1 MGCDWKRRAHTLYC
15 IGLFLF
21 LFIGSAKG
29 QDGVS
34 LSILDIHSSTG
45 GNVEMVVSVVDENGM
60 PVKSL
65 SKDNFRLNIEGKEVK
80 EFSLQPYSSAQ
91 SPLSVILG
99 IDVSGSMEGV
109 PIKEAKRGSS
119 IFLDQLDKEDFTS
132 LMVFG
137 NGVRFLT
144 DFTKKKHEVREKIES
159 LKAEEKLT
167 FLYQATQEGLD
178 KSSKAPTSRVAIVL
192 LTDGRD
198 EGSPMGEEDVV
209 AKITKNRIP
218 IYTLGFGPKAHVEYL
233 KKIATMS
240 GGYFLSTPKAEELS
254 SLYSMVLDQ
263 LKNQYL
269 LKFSYSKA
277 AGEYTSILT
286 LKYRDKEITA
296 RRGFLHVITES
307 TTGWK
312 ELCKNQWVWL
322 ILALALIIVGAAVVY
337 RFGLFSR
344 EKPEPREERDELEE
358 EPEVRLMIKK
368 KFHPMGPSLSQLET
382 TATVAMPLPSKG
394 EVGLEIDL
402 QQPLPLMFPLI
413 DRKNKREFNEVII
426 TRYDKD
432 RDHLL
437 SAEKVYLL
445 LSERSVTRPS
455 EERRGHARI
464 FVDIKTGTY
473 QIEDLGSTS
482 GTKVNGRGLS
492 RGVSLAL
499 VDGDKITV
507 GNIPMKYYD
516 RRPLIETRF

>member
-1 MGCDWKRRAHTLYC
+1 LCCT
-15 IGLFLF
+15 GLFLF
-21 LFIGSAKG
+21 LFAGPVKG

-34 LSILDIHSSTG
+34 LNILDIHSSTG
-45 GNVEMVVSVVDENGM
+45 GNVEMVVSVLDENGI

-65 SKDNFRLNIEGKEVK
+65 SKDNFRLNIEGKEVR

-99 IDVSGSMEGV
+99 IDVSGSMDGV
-109 PIKEAKRGSS
+109 PIREARRGAS

-144 DFTKKKHEVREKIES
+144 DFTRKKYEVREKIES
-159 LKAEEKLT
+159 LKANEKLT
-167 FLYQATQEGLD
+167 LLYQASQEGLD

-198 EGSPMGEEDVV
+198 EGSPMGEEDVI
-209 AKITKNRIP
+209 AKIKRTHIP

-233 KKIATMS
+233 KKIATLS

-254 SLYSMVLDQ
+254 NLYNMVLDQ

-269 LKFSYSKA
+269 IQFNYSKP
-277 AGEYTSILT
+277 AGEYASILT
-286 LKYRDKEITA
+286 LNYRDKEITA
-296 RRGFLHVITES
+296 RRGFLHVIKEATPWWKKFCES
-307 TTGWK
+307 Q
-312 ELCKNQWVWL
+312 LVW
-322 ILALALIIVGAAVVY
+322 IIIALALITVGVAIVY
-337 RFGLFSR
+337 RFRLLSR
-344 EKPEPREERDELEE
+344 EKVEPQKEEAEAEE

-368 KFHPMGPSLSQLET
+368 KFHPMGLSLSQVET

-445 LSERSVTRPS
+445 LSERSVTRS
-455 EERRGHARI
+455 GEERRGHARI
-464 FVDIKTGTY
+464 FIDVKTGTY

-482 GTKVNGRGLS
+482 GTKVNGRSLS

-499 VDGDKITV
+499 VNGDKIMV
-507 GNIPMKYYD
+507 GNVPMKYYD